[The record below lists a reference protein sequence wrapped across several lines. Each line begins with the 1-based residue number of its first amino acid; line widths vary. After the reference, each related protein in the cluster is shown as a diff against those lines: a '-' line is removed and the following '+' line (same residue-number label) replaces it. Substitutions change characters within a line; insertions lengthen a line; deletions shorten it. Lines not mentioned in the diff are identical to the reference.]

1 MDIASERGDRAFERV
16 NEFDM
21 FGRVKHGRLAVLHPR
36 VAGPFLQHGQPSRLK
51 LCPGTDRKVS
61 TAQLGDE

>member
-1 MDIASERGDRAFERV
+1 
-16 NEFDM
+16 M